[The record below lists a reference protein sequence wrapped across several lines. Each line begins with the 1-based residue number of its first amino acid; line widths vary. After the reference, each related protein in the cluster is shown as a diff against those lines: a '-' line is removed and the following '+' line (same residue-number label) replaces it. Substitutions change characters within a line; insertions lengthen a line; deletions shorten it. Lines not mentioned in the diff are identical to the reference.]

1 MIRVATSLAKREF
14 TRFLRQPQRV
24 IGAVA
29 QPLMFWLFLGAGM
42 GGSFKPP
49 GMGEMS
55 YLEYFYP
62 GVMVMMMLFAS
73 VFSCITIIEDRDAG
87 FLQGVLVAPVNR
99 LGIVLGKV
107 AGSVLIALVQVVLFT
122 VAAPFLGL
130 HLGPGTLVL
139 LLLGFVLTGMGF
151 AALGFLLA
159 WGSRTT
165 SGFHAIMMVL
175 LFPLWMLSGA
185 LFPVAGAPLWLDVVM
200 HVNPVFH
207 ALNIIRAPFY
217 GDTLQL
223 LDNGGYLL
231 SLAVTLAWVGVSLG
245 LSIKRVSKRERGLVA
260 A

>member
-1 MIRVATSLAKREF
+1 MIRVAISLAKREF

-24 IGAVA
+24 IGAIA

-42 GGSFKPP
+42 GNNFKPP
-49 GMGEMS
+49 GLAEMS
-55 YLEYFYP
+55 YFEYFYP
-62 GVMVMMMLFAS
+62 GVMVMMMLFSSIFA
-73 VFSCITIIEDRDAG
+73 CITIIEDRDAG
-87 FLQGVLVAPVNR
+87 FLQGVLVAPVHR

-107 AGSVLIALVQVVLFT
+107 AGAVMIAMVQVVLFSI
-122 VAAPFLGL
+122 AAPFLGL
-130 HLGPGTLVL
+130 HLTLGSAVL

-185 LFPVAGAPLWLDVVM
+185 LFPVSGAPFWLDVVM
-200 HVNPVFH
+200 HANPVFH

-217 GDTLQL
+217 GTPADL
-223 LDNGGYLL
+223 LGNGGYLT
-231 SLAVTLAWVGVSLG
+231 SLAVALAWVVISMT
-245 LSIKRVSKRERGLVA
+245 LSIRRVSRRELGVA
-260 A
+260 V